1 VRPRSARRNWS
12 LEVWINPDLMRR
24 AGARHQHRRVAL
36 MTNRPAAPRL
46 PSLGTEFEFIIG
58 AGAKPN

>member
-1 VRPRSARRNWS
+1 
-12 LEVWINPDLMRR
+12 MRQ
-24 AGARHQHRRVAL
+24 AGACHQHRRVAL